1 MSTPFFNVLLVIC
14 AQDVGLKRLAR
25 VLLCSLVVWRYRI
38 PRTRA
43 LRTLVSLACL
53 VVVVGTIVG
62 SYYLMVFYNPND
74 SLQAAINYSLS
85 ERLRLLSKLFETY
98 PPKLLVQDFSQL
110 HRITYSNGW
119 KHHVYAD
126 NTYVRHLIN
135 FGYLYTTAFFGLL
148 VALYA
153 KVVLE
158 RRALTSILLSIRVL
172 YLGEPLS
179 TLDLCEPLDPSD
191 LDDGF
196 RDQPTLVRSSNEALA
211 TPSVDTHK
219 MPGSNHVS

>member
-1 MSTPFFNVLLVIC
+1 M
-14 AQDVGLKRLAR
+14 
-25 VLLCSLVVWRYRI
+25 
-38 PRTRA
+38 
-43 LRTLVSLACL
+43 
-53 VVVVGTIVG
+53 
-62 SYYLMVFYNPND
+62 
-74 SLQAAINYSLS
+74 
-85 ERLRLLSKLFETY
+85 
-98 PPKLLVQDFSQL
+98 
-110 HRITYSNGW
+110 
-119 KHHVYAD
+119 YAD

-153 KVVLE
+153 KAVLE
-158 RRALTSILLSIRVL
+158 RRALTSILLLIRVL

-179 TLDLCEPLDPSD
+179 TLDLCESLDPSD

-196 RDQPTLVRSSNEALA
+196 EDQPTLVRSSNEALA